1 MVNKEIVR
9 VEGIDINIQNVDSH
23 KYISLTDIAKKKNSE
38 EPRFVVINWLRNR
51 NTIEFLGIWE
61 KIHNPNFNRVGFDT
75 VRMQAGL
82 NSFTISPS
90 KWIETTNANGI
101 FSKSG
106 RYDSGTYAH
115 EDIALEFA
123 SWISAEFKL
132 YFIKEFRRLKTEEN
146 ERLSLGWDVK
156 RELVKINYKIHT
168 DAIKENLIP
177 KELGKNEVN
186 QIYAN
191 EAEVLNMALFGKTA
205 KEWREQNNDK
215 KGNMRDYA
223 NVTQLV
229 VLSNLENLNSEFI
242 KQKLPQEE
250 RLLKLNQIAIS
261 QMKLLTQDAKSKLLE
276 EKKDA

>member
-1 MVNKEIVR
+1 MIAHNIIQVEGVDVVIKEI
-9 VEGIDINIQNVDSH
+9 DSQ

-51 NTIEFLGIWE
+51 NTVEFLGVWE
-61 KIHNPNFNRVGFDT
+61 KIHNPDFNRVGFDT
-75 VRMQAGL
+75 VRKNAGL

-90 KWIETTNANGI
+90 KWIEETNAIGLV
-101 FSKSG
+101 SKSG

-123 SWISAEFKL
+123 SWISPEFKL
-132 YFIKEFRRLKTEEN
+132 YFVKEFRRLKSEEN
-146 ERLSLGWDVK
+146 ERLKLGWDVK

-177 KELGKNEVN
+177 PEISAKDTRI
-186 QIYAN
+186 IYAS
-191 EAEVLNMALFGKTA
+191 EADVLSKALFGMTA
-205 KEWREQNNDK
+205 KEWSGLNPSK

-229 VLSNLENLNSEFI
+229 VLANLESLNSEFI
-242 KQKLPQEE
+242 KQELSQED
-250 RLLKLNQIAIS
+250 RLIRLNKIAIS
-261 QMKLLTQDAKSKLLE
+261 QMKALINSRSVKQLESK
-276 EKKDA
+276 